1 MEAELLDLYVNMP
14 ALLRDDDDD
23 FGRFFSQLFV
33 CVIMT
38 MYVKP
43 VSHHSSWWY
52 IVFPLLAE

>member
-23 FGRFFSQLFV
+23 FGRFSFQLFV

-43 VSHHSSWWY
+43 VLPSQFMVVYS
-52 IVFPLLAE
+52 LLLPR